1 MNKSRVQS
9 PQFGSSL
16 GLWAS
21 IAPDAAIKDWASDL
35 SRLVQAPCSD
45 EDWSIVGQGVVI
57 EAAEEADVRDLMHH
71 LAGEAQMQLH
81 VFDASAVVQNF
92 PQWIEVLDSN
102 APTLVL
108 LGAGAWQGDKFAE
121 KQPNAPHFPLD
132 EEQCRQFRAD
142 LVSLM
147 ADKLP
152 GNPVVLVTVVPSSD
166 QLDVSLRHAD
176 LFGRRIQMP
185 KISDEALANAFI
197 EEIGRDSC
205 GPTILNQPRKVAC
218 LLPNEYPD
226 RRRRQLM
233 QKAMKRLAWRHQRL
247 LSFDDMVRFS
257 SYGTSDADA
266 TAQDDRQKYR
276 TAVHEAGHAVVSH
289 LTSRHQTAPEYCS
302 IVPRNE
308 ISGIVV
314 SAFDGHERN
323 CEDLTW
329 VDMKYN
335 VRVRLAGR
343 AAEHLLLGA
352 EEVSAK
358 GASSDLEIATDM
370 VGTMFGRWGLSD
382 DLSSD
387 SNAGSN
393 LSVILGDASASEA
406 AYLEEKV
413 RKFLQKTFE
422 ETLAML
428 RQHRT
433 YLESLV
439 QALIERQILLQED
452 LLALRASLATA
463 TKE

>member
-1 MNKSRVQS
+1 
-9 PQFGSSL
+9 
-16 GLWAS
+16 
-21 IAPDAAIKDWASDL
+21 
-35 SRLVQAPCSD
+35 
-45 EDWSIVGQGVVI
+45 
-57 EAAEEADVRDLMHH
+57 
-71 LAGEAQMQLH
+71 MQLH